1 MGKVFIEES
10 TLTAIGNA
18 IRGKNGTTNM
28 IAPLD
33 MATIIT
39 NLPSG
44 EKNYTVGLAL
54 YKASSA
60 YSSTLSLN
68 NYGSSWD
75 DIIAVI
81 WKGGGSS
88 SSIMTN
94 IFCPA
99 YSKEE
104 VLHFK
109 NTSFAKIEASSLSFK
124 YTLNEEKMSID
135 NSLTYAWNQWQ
146 SSAIILYKIKN

>member
-1 MGKVFIEES
+1 MSKVFIEES
-10 TLTAIGNA
+10 TLTAIGDA
-18 IRGKNGTTNM
+18 IREKNGTTDM

-33 MATIIT
+33 MATVIA

-44 EKNYTVGLAL
+44 GEDYTVGLAL
-54 YKASSA
+54 YKASS
-60 YSSTLSLN
+60 STNYNLPLSD
-68 NYGSSWD
+68 YGSSWD

-81 WKGGGSS
+81 WKGGGTSS
-88 SSIMTN
+88 SVMTN

-104 VLHFK
+104 VLHFN
-109 NTSFAKIEASSLSFK
+109 NTSFAKIEASSLSWS
-124 YTLNEEKMSID
+124 YTLNEEGMYIYSA
-135 NSLTYAWNQWQ
+135 LLYAWNAWK